1 MKFFALFGKSDR
13 KKTRKAAEA
22 LAAQSQLMAPSQFM
36 GQSQLSR
43 NAGTSTAGT
52 RRELLRV
59 VLRDTL
65 KRHGIP
71 QEWITADMLTATS
84 RTRDTGIHWRLCIRH
99 WDARLPVHCVALQ
112 NALISRVQIFDP
124 MAEQWLMGV
133 TWQFSIEDESACPEM
148 PPAATWAAAPSQPVA
163 AAAAA
168 DADAPVVVNLM
179 DAPSPSGDVIAGPA
193 SVDAT
198 PADVKADL
206 EKLMAAFDAQYEAMD
221 AAAKPGTYAQ
231 TQPAPL

>member
-1 MKFFALFGKSDR
+1 MKIFALFGKSGR
-13 KKTRKAAEA
+13 KTGSKARPEP
-22 LAAQSQLMAPSQFM
+22 LAAQSQLMPASQFM
-36 GQSQLSR
+36 GNSQLSR
-43 NAGTSTAGT
+43 NAAASTSGT

-84 RTRDTGIHWRLCIRH
+84 RTRESGIHWRLCIRH
-99 WDARLPVHCVALQ
+99 WDTRLPVHCVALQ
-112 NALISRVQIFDP
+112 NALISRVQMFDP

-148 PPAATWAAAPSQPVA
+148 PPATMWAAPAAQPSHAVAVAAPS
-163 AAAAA
+163 
-168 DADAPVVVNLM
+168 VVVDLM
-179 DAPSPSGDVIAGPA
+179 DTPSGDVIAGPA
-193 SVDAT
+193 PADAT

-231 TQPAPL
+231 TQPAAL

>member
-1 MKFFALFGKSDR
+1 MKIFALFGKSER
-13 KKTRKAAEA
+13 KKSAKPQAEP
-22 LAAQSQLMAPSQFM
+22 LAAQSQLMAASQFM
-36 GQSQLSR
+36 GGPSQLSR
-43 NAGTSTAGT
+43 NAPAGTAGT

-84 RTRDTGIHWRLCIRH
+84 RTRETGIHWRLCIRH
-99 WDARLPVHCVALQ
+99 WDPRLPVHCVALQ

-133 TWQFSIEDESACPEM
+133 TWQFSLADEGDCPEM
-148 PPAATWAAAPSQPVA
+148 PASGTWTASPLQAAAAPAQAVQAGPA
-163 AAAAA
+163 I
-168 DADAPVVVNLM
+168 DLM
-179 DAPSPSGDVIAGPA
+179 DAPVAQVPA
-193 SVDAT
+193 AVAAAEAT
-198 PADVKADL
+198 SADVKADL
-206 EKLMAAFDAQYEAMD
+206 EKLMAAFDAQYQAMD

-231 TQPAPL
+231 TQPASL

>member
-1 MKFFALFGKSDR
+1 MKIFALFGKSER
-13 KKTRKAAEA
+13 KKSSPPAEPLGA
-22 LAAQSQLMAPSQFM
+22 PSQLMPASQFM

-43 NAGTSTAGT
+43 NAGTSTSGT

-84 RTRDTGIHWRLCIRH
+84 RTRESGIQWRLCIRH
-99 WDARLPVHCVALQ
+99 WDARLPALCVALQ
-112 NALISRVQIFDP
+112 NALITRVQMFDP

-133 TWQFSIEDESACPEM
+133 TWQFSVADESACPEL
-148 PPAATWAAAPSQPVA
+148 PAPSSWAMP
-163 AAAAA
+163 
-168 DADAPVVVNLM
+168 APVVPAAVPVAQAALV
-179 DAPSPSGDVIAGPA
+179 DLIDGPSGDVIAGPA
-193 SVDAT
+193 ALAAAAVDAA
-198 PADVKADL
+198 PSDVKADL

-231 TQPAPL
+231 TQPAGL

>member
-1 MKFFALFGKSDR
+1 MKIFGLFGKTERS
-13 KKTRKAAEA
+13 KSAGKARADA
-22 LAAQSQLMAPSQFM
+22 LAAQSQLTAN
-36 GQSQLSR
+36 SQLSR
-43 NAGTSTAGT
+43 NAAATTAGT

-84 RTRDTGIHWRLCIRH
+84 RTRDSGIHWRLCIRH
-99 WDARLPVHCVALQ
+99 WDARLPAHCVALQ
-112 NALISRVQIFDP
+112 NSLIGRVQMFDP
-124 MAEQWLMGV
+124 MAEQWLMGL
-133 TWQFSIEDESACPEM
+133 TWQFSLPDESACPQM
-148 PPAATWAAAPSQPVA
+148 PAAESWTRAPADAAPAEVA
-163 AAAAA
+163 
-168 DADAPVVVNLM
+168 P
-179 DAPSPSGDVIAGPA
+179 
-193 SVDAT
+193 

-231 TQPAPL
+231 TQPAGL